1 MRGPQFTLRQTA
13 VAIAVIGVLLAILV
27 RDPMALVFLAT
38 ASIPVAVGFTFARMV
53 RRGVEKFS
61 GYSMKSPRILLILIL
76 AAIGLAALAFTIL
89 NSDVLEF
96 NFYWLRLALI
106 LSLPT
111 LLGFVIYQVSQ
122 GSLRFRLTVEIVTLF
137 ALLALTGWTWR
148 PPHLLRAAE
157 HADALAAEVS
167 AWAESTNSAKKRD
180 SLRRE
185 SEWFRRRASSLRRQA
200 FWYGL
205 THGSHGDPGY
215 HHVYDTEDLV
225 REIGILEAMDAHEMR
240 ARQEKEGVFPAT
252 GTTE

>member
-1 MRGPQFTLRQTA
+1 MRGPQFTLRQIL

-27 RDPMALVFLAT
+27 RDPMTLVFLAT
-38 ASIPVAVGFTFARMV
+38 TSIPVAIGFMSAMVV
-53 RRGVEKFS
+53 RRRVEKFS

-76 AAIGLAALAFTIL
+76 AGIGVGALAFTIVD
-89 NSDVLEF
+89 SGVVQF
-96 NFYWLRLALI
+96 KFYWLHLALI
-106 LSLPT
+106 FSLPT

-122 GSLRFRLTVEIVTLF
+122 GSLRFRLTAEILTLF

-157 HADALAAEVS
+157 HADSLAAEVS
-167 AWAESTNSAKKRD
+167 AWAESANTPKKRD

-205 THGSHGDPGY
+205 THGSHGDSGY
-215 HHVYDTEDLV
+215 HHIYDTEDLV
-225 REIGILEAMDAHEMR
+225 HELGILEAMHAHEMC
-240 ARQEKEGVFPAT
+240 ASEEKEGQDRPY
-252 GTTE
+252 GP

>member
-1 MRGPQFTLRQTA
+1 MRGPQFTLRQLV
-13 VAIAVIGVLLAILV
+13 VAIAVIGVCLALLVQNPLQS
-27 RDPMALVFLAT
+27 VFLAT
-38 ASIPVAVGFTFARMV
+38 ASLPVAVGFIIGLVV

-61 GYSMKSPRILLILIL
+61 GHSMKGPRILLILIL
-76 AAIGLAALAFTIL
+76 AGISVGALAIKIL
-89 NSDVLEF
+89 KSDALELGLFGLREVL
-96 NFYWLRLALI
+96 YV
-106 LSLPT
+106 SLPT

-185 SEWFRRRASSLRRQA
+185 SEWFRRRASALRRQA

-215 HHVYDTEDLV
+215 HHVYETEDLV
-225 REIGILEAMDAHEMR
+225 REIGILEAMHTHEMR
-240 ARQEKEGVFPAT
+240 ARQEKEGQDSQYGP
-252 GTTE
+252 